1 MMKKPVKKSAPQ
13 KQANPLLA
21 IPLWTLIICLIGSP
35 FWAAHNGGDLRFFSK
50 FLFSLFLSGFLLLS
64 AVACV
69 LLVIALIAGK
79 K

>member
-1 MMKKPVKKSAPQ
+1 MKNPVKKSAPQ

-21 IPLWTLIICLIGSP
+21 LPLWALIIGLLAAP

-50 FLFSLFLSGFLLLS
+50 FLFSLFLGGFFIVS
-64 AVACV
+64 AIACA
-69 LLVIALIAGK
+69 LLVVALIAGK